1 MTSPEF
7 PQQLALTGHRIAL
20 LPMRA
25 QHAEGMLAAAS
36 DGELWQ
42 SLYTEV
48 PGPKTV
54 DDYIARALTDRDQH
68 GARPFVT
75 ILADSGQIV
84 GSTRFTKVDHGNRK
98 CEIGYS
104 WIAKSW
110 QGSFANPEARY
121 LMFRYAFEH
130 MPWLRVQIQ
139 ADALNLQSRAAL
151 RKLGATEEGVVRN
164 DRIMRGGRVRD
175 SAIYSVINTDW
186 PRVRESLEA
195 RLVGLGVAPR
205 LELVNTSPD

>member
-1 MTSPEF
+1 MNSPAF
-7 PQQLALTGHRIAL
+7 PPQLSLIGDRIAL

-25 QHAEGMLAAAS
+25 EHAAGMLAASS

-42 SLYTEV
+42 SIYTAV

-54 DDYIARALTDRDQH
+54 DDYIASALADRDQH

-75 ILADSGQIV
+75 TLADSGQIV
-84 GSTRFTKVDHGNRK
+84 GSTRFSRVDHGNRK
-98 CEIGYS
+98 CEVGYS
-104 WIAKSW
+104 WIAKSL
-110 QGSFANPEARY
+110 QGSFVNPEARY

-130 MPWLRVQIQ
+130 MRWLRVQIQ

-151 RKLGATEEGVVRN
+151 RKLGATEEGILRN

-175 SAIYSVINTDW
+175 SAIYSIIDTDW
-186 PRVRESLEA
+186 PQVRENLES
-195 RLVGLGVAPR
+195 RLAGLGITPR
-205 LELVNTSPD
+205 LELVNTSLD